1 MSHRPLL
8 QPDDEGHYSP
18 QTHALDH
25 ESHRTLGAGRHPLDA
40 VAREMAIQETRRRFF
55 SRGVQG
61 IGALALAHVLGEGAL
76 GAQAIAKS
84 PFAEANRVGGLDP
97 LPHFAPKAKRCIY
110 LHLVGSPP
118 QMETFD
124 YKPKMDALFDTDLP
138 ESIRQGQR
146 LTTMTSG
153 QTRFPIAPSMFKFAQ
168 HGKSGAWVSELLPY
182 TAKMVDDIAIIRSM
196 NTEAINHEPAI
207 TFFQTGFM
215 IAGRPCIGSWMS
227 YGLGTMNANL
237 PSFVVLQAKHK
248 HPKAN
253 VQAIS
258 ARLWS
263 AGFLSGEYSGVGLRS
278 AGDPVLYI
286 SNPEGVPP
294 QMRRRMLDAL
304 GKMNELNFQQLG
316 DPETRTRIAQYEMA
330 YRMQSSVPELT
341 DLSSEPEHIWEMYGP
356 DSREP
361 GSFANS
367 VLMAR
372 RLAER
377 GVRFIQLYHRGWDV
391 HGNLPEVL
399 PSQCKE
405 IDQPCYALIQDL
417 KQRGMLDDTLV
428 ILAGEFG
435 RTIYCQGRLTRT
447 DYGRD
452 HHPRAFSLWMAGGG
466 IKGGVVH
473 GETDDFSY
481 NITKDPVHVRDFQ
494 ATLMHCF
501 GINHEKFTYKYQGL
515 DMKLTGVEP
524 AKVVKAL
531 LA

>member
-1 MSHRPLL
+1 MRL
-8 QPDDEGHYSP
+8 QPDAEGHYLREAHELDRGSLRA
-18 QTHALDH
+18 HAPG
-25 ESHRTLGAGRHPLDA
+25 THPLDSIA
-40 VAREMAIQETRRRFF
+40 AGMSVEESRRRFF
-55 SRGVQG
+55 GRGMRG
-61 IGALALAHVLGEGAL
+61 IGAVALAHLFGDNVH
-76 GAQAIAKS
+76 
-84 PFAEANRVGGLDP
+84 AEAPPV

-118 QMETFD
+118 QQETFD
-124 YKPKMDALFDTDLP
+124 YKPKMEQWFDKDLP

-153 QTRFPIAPSMFKFAQ
+153 QTRFPIVPSKFGFAQ
-168 HGKSGAWVSELLPY
+168 HGKSGAWISELLPY
-182 TAKMVDDIAIIRSM
+182 TAKMADDIAIIRSM
-196 NTEAINHEPAI
+196 NTDAINHEPAI

-215 IAGRPCIGSWMS
+215 IAGRPCIGSWLS
-227 YGLGTMNANL
+227 YGLGSMNQDL
-237 PSFVVLQAKHK
+237 PTFVVLQAKHN

-263 AGFLSGEYSGVGLRS
+263 AGFLSGQYSGVSLRS
-278 AGDPVLYI
+278 SGDPVLFI
-286 SNPEGVPP
+286 NNPSGVPTP
-294 QMRRRMLDAL
+294 VRRRMLDAL
-304 GKMNELNFQQLG
+304 GQMNELTYQKLA
-316 DPETRTRIAQYEMA
+316 DPETKTRIAQYEMA
-330 YRMQSSVPELT
+330 FRMQSSVPDLV
-341 DLSSEPEHIWEMYGP
+341 DLSKEPESTWKAYGP
-356 DSREP
+356 EAKTS
-361 GSFANS
+361 GSFAQTC
-367 VLMAR
+367 LMAR

-377 GVRFIQLYHRGWDV
+377 GVRFVQVYHRGWDV

-428 ILAGEFG
+428 IVAGEFG
-435 RTIYCQGRLTRT
+435 RTIYCQGKLQRD

-452 HHPRAFSLWMAGGG
+452 HHPRCFSLWMAGGG

-473 GETDDFSY
+473 GETDEFSY
-481 NITKDPVHVRDFQ
+481 NITRDPVHVRDFQ
-494 ATLMHCF
+494 ATIMHLF

-515 DMKLTGVEP
+515 DMRLTGVEK
-524 AKVVKAL
+524 AEVVKAI